1 MTVLKK
7 IMRVVSF
14 LRGEGGSVQKRTL
27 RSISWVG
34 ATSVFVNALALL
46 KGVILARLLTPE
58 IFGIMAICMIVIR
71 GIEIFSET
79 GFGAALIHRQKNFE
93 KEKDVAFTLLV
104 IRGVLIFFV
113 AFSIAPF
120 VATYY
125 EQEVLD
131 PAIKIL
137 ALTLIFNSFGNINT
151 VKFQKELNFKPI
163 SYMEQFS
170 SVFSFVFVVSL
181 AYYFRSIWA
190 LVVGHVGA
198 SVMGLILS
206 YLLIPGRPR
215 FSLDLQIAR
224 ELFSYGKFIMG
235 LAIVVFLALEID
247 NILVGKL
254 LGLTVLG
261 YYVLAFTLA
270 NLPATHLSKVI
281 SRVLFPTYSELQND
295 LPALQRAFLA
305 VYKVIAIL
313 IIPIAMV
320 FVVFAPEVITILYG
334 DKWVAAADALRIL
347 AVFGCLR
354 AFSALAGYLFNAVGR
369 PSLTFYLNLVRLV
382 LLLIIL
388 IPLTQTFGLVGASVA
403 VTLPMAIQ
411 FAVENRVIG
420 TTLRVGGVRILKT
433 MAAPVA
439 WSMVMCVVFALL
451 KIAVYIVDDNRVD
464 LVVSD
469 AFGVVLSYGGGGS
482 TLGVFETLFIVT
494 VGMLVYLALS
504 FNAIATQV
512 KRIRAAAARK

>member
-1 MTVLKK
+1 
-7 IMRVVSF
+7 
-14 LRGEGGSVQKRTL
+14 
-27 RSISWVG
+27 
-34 ATSVFVNALALL
+34 
-46 KGVILARLLTPE
+46 
-58 IFGIMAICMIVIR
+58 
-71 GIEIFSET
+71 
-79 GFGAALIHRQKNFE
+79 
-93 KEKDVAFTLLV
+93 
-104 IRGVLIFFV
+104 
-113 AFSIAPF
+113 
-120 VATYY
+120 
-125 EQEVLD
+125 
-131 PAIKIL
+131 
-137 ALTLIFNSFGNINT
+137 
-151 VKFQKELNFKPI
+151 
-163 SYMEQFS
+163 
-170 SVFSFVFVVSL
+170 
-181 AYYFRSIWA
+181 
-190 LVVGHVGA
+190 
-198 SVMGLILS
+198 
-206 YLLIPGRPR
+206 
-215 FSLDLQIAR
+215 
-224 ELFSYGKFIMG
+224 MG